1 MLMIFND
8 HTSKHNALNYE
19 IDFVDLRTYT
29 LNNGDSYSWE
39 QSTGDLFVKKTTSI
53 EPPDPCNSKQFM
65 DEQTFY
71 LSSIQID
78 KDIQIFHYKSVQ
90 EFERFG
96 MKWRIF

>member
-1 MLMIFND
+1 M
-8 HTSKHNALNYE
+8 E
-19 IDFVDLRTYT
+19 IPTVENNRQETY
-29 LNNGDSYSWE
+29 
-39 QSTGDLFVKKTTSI
+39 FVKKTTSI

-90 EFERFG
+90 EFVRFG
-96 MKWRIF
+96 MK